1 MEALPYRRSWSVKL
15 TAQEKKV
22 VREEIAR
29 KKSATVG
36 VITRCGMGIKGLRC
50 VRCPLSQLNNA
61 EYCWL
66 LSEWVGEGKSHR
78 LLQRAMR
85 ITLLED
91 MIK

>member
-1 MEALPYRRSWSVKL
+1 MKL

-22 VREEIAR
+22 VKKEIAR
-29 KKSATVG
+29 RKSAAVG
-36 VITRCGMGIKGLRC
+36 VVTRCGINKGLTC
-50 VRCPLSQLNNA
+50 KRCPLSQLNNA